1 MLIKESFVKQKPIN
15 MVLKENGDA
24 MEYYM
29 NHPEEHWDRLIEK
42 FEGSRVKFEHW
53 CHKAYLGPHG
63 PKAADQSKYDKA
75 MAHFDKKTSLS
86 EGLLSSSEKSQLNKQ
101 EWLNKQKKSTEY
113 KELVINEAFQY
124 EDILNMKYEDL
135 LVRNNGRTS
144 ETLSELNTF
153 MSSIQGTNDTEERK
167 AYFKA
172 QKFYV
177 RLVRDINEKDP
188 KNFKKQIDRK
198 VKKMEKKK

>member
-1 MLIKESFVKQKPIN
+1 MLIKESFVKQKPVS

-29 NHPEEHWDRLIEK
+29 NHPEEQWDRLIEK

-53 CHKAYLGPHG
+53 CHKAYLGPRG
-63 PKAADQSKYDKA
+63 PKGADQSKYDKA
-75 MAHFDKKTSLS
+75 MAHFDKKTLSL
-86 EGLLSSSEKSQLNKQ
+86 
-101 EWLNKQKKSTEY
+101 TES
-113 KELVINEAFQY
+113 FQY
-124 EDILNMKYEDL
+124 EDILGMKYEDL
-135 LVRNNGRTS
+135 LTRNNGNTS
-144 ETLSELNTF
+144 ETLSELNAF

-177 RLVRDINEKDP
+177 KLVSEINKKDP
-188 KNFKKQIDRK
+188 ADFKKHIAK
-198 VKKMEKKK
+198 KIKKMEKKK